1 MLVTH
6 MIRTGV
12 LLGLFAIIGTGIVA
26 YTYSETRNDIVAS
39 KRAALLRSLH
49 SLVPDDRY
57 DNDLANDRIEVTDKV
72 LLGSA
77 KPLTVYRARR
87 DGKPVA
93 AVFESIA
100 PDGYNGNIYLLIAI
114 NFNGTIAGVSVVSE
128 SETPG
133 LGDAIEPDRSDWIDG
148 FTGRS
153 LSNPGPAG
161 WKVKRDGGVFDQFT
175 GATIT
180 PRAVVKAVYHCL
192 QYFRTN
198 RDKLFVQQHEPK
210 P

>member
-1 MLVTH
+1 MLVKH
-6 MIRTGV
+6 MIRSGI

-26 YTYSETRNDIVAS
+26 YTYSETRDDIAAS
-39 KRAALLRSLH
+39 QRAALLRSLH
-49 SLVPDDRY
+49 ELVPDKRY
-57 DNDLANDRIEVTDKV
+57 DNNLASDTIQVTDKV
-72 LLGSA
+72 MLGSA

-93 AVFESIA
+93 AVFEAIA

-114 NFNGTIAGVSVVSE
+114 NYNGTIAGVRVVSE

-133 LGDAIEPDRSDWIDG
+133 LGDAVETDRSDWIYG

-153 LSNPGPAG
+153 LDNPTPAN

-192 QYFRTN
+192 EYFKTN
-198 RDKLFVQQHEPK
+198 RDKLFIKQHK
-210 P
+210 AAS